1 MLPNLLDQPDRH
13 SPVSAP
19 SGHRRM
25 AEHPFLTVPVVLPCP
40 SSPAQHSSPLPSM
53 GCSHWRAAAL
63 TTSSIRL
70 QRHHLG
76 FTGVL
81 HKEKQSGAKAEHPA
95 SLSKLDL
102 GLETQLLPE
111 ATSLRCFYPR
121 DPAGEAFP
129 RMGIAC
135 MSSPTWEAANP
146 HAAHGGW
153 GKHWPRGGGI
163 PKPSRG
169 MKGRWT
175 TD

>member
-81 HKEKQSGAKAEHPA
+81 NKEKRSGAKAEHPA

-111 ATSLRCFYPR
+111 ATSLRCFLSQGSCWRGFSKDGYCLHVISYVGSSQSTRCPWRMGQTLAQGRR
-121 DPAGEAFP
+121 DP
-129 RMGIAC
+129 
-135 MSSPTWEAANP
+135 
-146 HAAHGGW
+146 
-153 GKHWPRGGGI
+153 
-163 PKPSRG
+163 
-169 MKGRWT
+169 
-175 TD
+175 